1 MREIYYLWVMK
12 NTFHVINIQDF
23 HKVFPESTSSE
34 MAEQVLISN
43 VRLNEHFEQT
53 LKTLSEPWRFDGHM
67 AILCSKGSMDI
78 EVNLHT
84 YKITGK
90 SVMIYVPGNIVRIA
104 HVDYD
109 YLDDFEFAVVAV
121 SNTFMSTTKMDFA
134 ALFDKSIS
142 LMDSPCFLLDE
153 DEFETCHKYY
163 SLARDLFLS
172 KTPEIKYSIYC
183 LLASIFHFLGA
194 CWKKDLSNSVVT
206 TPSGS
211 LRAKRIFDSFIKL
224 VKENHNSERNVGFY
238 ADKLCLTP
246 KYLSKLIR
254 SVSGKSAPEWID
266 SFVILEAKN
275 MLKHSSMS
283 IKEIVYLLGF
293 QNQSVFY
300 KFFKSQTGMTP
311 TEYRAS

>member
-1 MREIYYLWVMK
+1 MKSNFHEIS
-12 NTFHVINIQDF
+12 IQDF
-23 HKVFPESTSSE
+23 HKVFPESTSSKI
-34 MAEQVLISN
+34 AEQVFISN
-43 VRLNEHFEQT
+43 VRHNEHFEQT

-67 AILCSKGSMDI
+67 AILCSKGSMDV
-78 EVNLHT
+78 EVNLKT
-84 YKITGK
+84 YRITGK
-90 SVMIYVPGNIVRIA
+90 SVMIYVPGNIVRISRF
-104 HVDYD
+104 DYD
-109 YLDDFEFAVVAV
+109 HMEDFEFAVVAV
-121 SNTFMSTTKMDFA
+121 SNSFMSTAKMDFA

-142 LMDSPCFLLDE
+142 LMDSPCFELNDDE
-153 DEFETCHKYY
+153 YEICRKYY
-163 SLARDLFLS
+163 SLSRTLFLS
-172 KTPEIKYSIYC
+172 ETPEIKYSIYS

-194 CWKKDLSNSVVT
+194 IWKKDLADGEFSS
-206 TPSGS
+206 PSGTMRS
-211 LRAKRIFDSFIKL
+211 KRIFDSFIKL

-300 KFFKSQTGMTP
+300 KFFKAQTGMTP